1 MNDSIRASMDSILDL
16 VRRHG
21 TQDMIAFLQQLGGSP
36 LVTNDTWSD
45 ENFDIKTLFEEEP
58 LHATLVFLDHKLT
71 RCKNPKN
78 ETENDVLCFNMDNG
92 WRVAK
97 NVMNDTIDILEPF
110 KLSESAKARAVKDFI
125 DFLSLKNVHQKKFK
139 DNAKPEVFKIREF
152 NSKFSQL
159 NLDWLKIINSQLLGK
174 SKLTEEDEIVIENP
188 ELFQHLLTLIA
199 TLEKR

>member
-1 MNDSIRASMDSILDL
+1 MDSILDL
-16 VRRHG
+16 VRRRG